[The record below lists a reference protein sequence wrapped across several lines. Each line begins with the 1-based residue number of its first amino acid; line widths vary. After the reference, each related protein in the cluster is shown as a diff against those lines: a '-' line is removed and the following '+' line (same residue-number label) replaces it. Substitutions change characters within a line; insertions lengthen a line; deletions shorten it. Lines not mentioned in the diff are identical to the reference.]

1 MGVTQRLRVL
11 SPVPVFPLQNG
22 FGIMENGS
30 EMIE

>member
-1 MGVTQRLRVL
+1 MWALQVVL